1 MGGCFNIDYTGQ
13 NITTANLSSTNN
25 YKNGSKTTITISKSS
40 SCKIYTEANIYIHT
54 NNTTTAPID
63 TVQALRYK
71 IVSEDNVEYDGY
83 ISRFCD
89 VLMATVPIEDT
100 SKTYTVYIWIDN
112 SKSYGEYDGKSYSG
126 YVYAT
131 SIQTSTIEKD
141 DIPENYLNTD
151 CPGITNIGFSYIGKS
166 QEYTIPKTGTYKI
179 EAWGAQGGNNTRNND
194 SLGGKGGYTSGNI
207 QLNKDTKIY
216 FYVGSQGESQ
226 SNSSSPK
233 GGYNGGG
240 NAVDTS
246 NQSTGGGGATDIR
259 LISGTFDSFESLK
272 SRIMVAGG
280 GGGTSV
286 AASGNPNYFG
296 IGGSSGGLNGFA
308 SINVGSNASDVMG
321 TGATQIKGGNCS
333 NSSSLGV
340 GGFGYG
346 GIAGVSQGAGGGS
359 GYYGGGGA
367 CYCAPGGGGSSF
379 ISGHDGCDAIDKNS
393 TSDNIIHTGQSVH
406 YSGYEFTDTVMIDG
420 SGCKWTNQLTNE
432 CNGMP
437 THDGTS
443 TMIGNSGNGYAKIT
457 FIE

>member
-89 VLMATVPIEDT
+89 VLMATVPIEDI

-151 CPGITNIGFSYIGKS
+151 CPGITNIGFSYIGES
-166 QEYTIPKTGTYKI
+166 QTFTVPKTGTYKI
-179 EAWGAQGGNNTRNND
+179 ETWGAQGGDATRNSNTYI
-194 SLGGKGGYTSGNI
+194 GGHGGYSIGTKNLSEGDILYINVGEKGGTANSINSTNVI
-207 QLNKDTKIY
+207 DNNK
-216 FYVGSQGESQ
+216 
-226 SNSSSPK
+226 
-233 GGYNGGG
+233 GYNGGG
-240 NAVDTS
+240 PGVIYPS
-246 NQSTGGGGATDIR
+246 NGSSGGGGGATHIATKFG
-259 LISGTFDSFESLK
+259 LLK
-272 SRIMVAGG
+272 DLSNNIEKIFIVAGG
-280 GGGTSV
+280 GGGAKSHNG
-286 AASGNPNYFG
+286 APKYSGNG
-296 IGGSSGGLNGFA
+296 
-308 SINVGSNASDVMG
+308 
-321 TGATQIKGGNCS
+321 
-333 NSSSLGV
+333 
-340 GGFGYG
+340 
-346 GIAGVSQGAGGGS
+346 GAGGGNNGIDGDATS
-359 GYYGGGGA
+359 NTCYNLGLGATQLSCGGHRVCSVDGKEYGSMSDIKPNEAAFGLGANYTNSTITNYYSYAGGGGGLYGGA
-367 CYCAPGGGGSSF
+367 AGFHAPGGGGS
-379 ISGHDGCDAIDKNS
+379 
-393 TSDNIIHTGQSVH
+393 
-406 YSGYEFTDTVMIDG
+406 GYIGGVTNGNTIDG
-420 SGCKWTNQLTNE
+420 DSS
-432 CNGMP
+432 MP
-437 THDGTS
+437 THDGEG

>member
-40 SCKIYTEANIYIHT
+40 SCKIYTEANIYLHT

-89 VLMATVPIEDT
+89 VLMATVPIEDI

-166 QEYTIPKTGTYKI
+166 QTFTAPKTGTYKI
-179 EAWGAQGGNNTRNND
+179 ELWGAQGGSDNG
-194 SLGGKGGYTSGNI
+194 SAGGKGAYVSGNI
-207 QLNKDTKIY
+207 NLESRKKIY
-216 FYVGSQGESQ
+216 IYIGENPTLYSGSCYTTNKN
-226 SNSSSPK
+226 NSF
-233 GGYNGGG
+233 NGTKLGSC
-240 NAVDTS
+240 A
-246 NQSTGGGGATDIR
+246 GGGGATDIR
-259 LISGTFDSFESLK
+259 LINTTNWYDFTSLK
-272 SRIMVAGG
+272 SRIIVAAGG
-280 GGGTSV
+280 GGAAYSSTGFGGYGGALNGGDGIGTSP
-286 AASGNPNYFG
+286 SYNSSYFT
-296 IGGSSGGLNGFA
+296 GS
-308 SINVGSNASDVMG
+308 
-321 TGATQIKGGNCS
+321 GATQKTFLFGQGMT
-333 NSSSLGV
+333 NSTSL
-340 GGFGYG
+340 
-346 GIAGVSQGAGGGS
+346 GGS
-359 GYYGGGGA
+359 GYYGGQVGYGGNA
-367 CYCAPGGGGSSF
+367 GGGSSF
-379 ISGHDGCDAIDKNS
+379 ISGYPGCDAISESS
-393 TSDNIIHTGQSVH
+393 TENNIIHTGQANH
-406 YSGYEFTDTVMIDG
+406 YSGYVFNNGVMIDG
-420 SGCKWTNQLTNE
+420 GSS
-432 CNGMP
+432 MP
-437 THDGTS
+437 THDGEG